1 MYADASSF
9 HLMRITPNCLL
20 YVCMNTKYLQTGL
33 LRFLMFTPYC
43 HNLKGSNIQDKS
55 LDFQL
60 LSASVEFNF
69 IAAQKG
75 VSNTKPKLIKL

>member
-1 MYADASSF
+1 
-9 HLMRITPNCLL
+9 
-20 YVCMNTKYLQTGL
+20 MNTKYSQTGL

-43 HNLKGSNIQDKS
+43 HNLKGSNIQD
-55 LDFQL
+55 FQV
-60 LSASVEFNF
+60 LSASVEFSF